1 MIVALLVLVCG
12 GVGAIARFLVDGAI
26 EARRPGEFPWGTL
39 VVNLGGTFV
48 LGLLAG
54 LATSHRTMLVLGTAT
69 IGSYTTFSTWMLES
83 HRPAEE
89 GEPWLAWANLA
100 GSLLTGLAA
109 IALGR
114 ALGRLL

>member
-1 MIVALLVLVCG
+1 MIVALLVVICG
-12 GVGAIARFLVDGAI
+12 GAAAIARFLVDAAV
-26 EARRPGEFPWGTL
+26 ETTRLGEFPWGTL

-54 LATSHRTMLVLGTAT
+54 LGASHRTMLVLGTAT
-69 IGSYTTFSTWMLES
+69 VGSYTTFSTWMLES

-89 GEPWLAWANLA
+89 GEPRLAWVNLMA
-100 GSLLTGLAA
+100 SLLAGLAA
-109 IALGR
+109 IVVGR